1 MVASKRERGGIEP
14 IRQLGAVIAYSMAP
28 MPYYLHPPDDLA
40 TVRINEC
47 EDTLLR
53 YGEAR

>member
-47 EDTLLR
+47 EDTLC